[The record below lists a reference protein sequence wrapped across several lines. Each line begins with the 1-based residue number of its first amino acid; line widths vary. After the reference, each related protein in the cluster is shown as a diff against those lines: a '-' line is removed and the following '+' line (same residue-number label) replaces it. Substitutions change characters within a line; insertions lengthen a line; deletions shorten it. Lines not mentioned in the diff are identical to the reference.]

1 MLKETLK
8 SLIGRLTMLLSSILE
23 SWGSSKKTTTP
34 QDQNSSPES
43 KVEYFNISD
52 VEYIGLTTYFEYLFD
67 EGYAIQTFDKIDAL
81 QMGYDRAIPITTVS
95 GGVFYVAT
103 TEEVYQSAFAIGDPD
118 KYFKAYNYLLNKEYE
133 KIIKGGTKIPFG

>member
-23 SWGSSKKTTTP
+23 SWGSSKKTITP

-133 KIIKGGTKIPFG
+133 KIIKGGTKVPFG